1 MNRSQLGNHSQISS
15 INNEDEN
22 LIRVNSFFHR
32 ELNCWIVQT
41 KGNISP
47 IRTESPPTPV
57 RKDQPQQQS
66 SKSIGIDI
74 GEYKRLSSRQK
85 VAAFMNSRCMD
96 WFFIS
101 LIVIYMGLVFANI
114 AVDSGCNTSSETQLA
129 LQILRYIE
137 IGILAL
143 FMLEILIKWMVM
155 GFKVNLVDEKSVM
168 LISLINRLISR
179 TVGSLL
185 TLL

>member
-1 MNRSQLGNHSQISS
+1 
-15 INNEDEN
+15 
-22 LIRVNSFFHR
+22 
-32 ELNCWIVQT
+32 
-41 KGNISP
+41 
-47 IRTESPPTPV
+47 
-57 RKDQPQQQS
+57 
-66 SKSIGIDI
+66 
-74 GEYKRLSSRQK
+74 
-85 VAAFMNSRCMD
+85 MNSRCMD
-96 WFFIS
+96 WFFIG

-143 FMLEILIKWMVM
+143 FMLEILIKWMAM